1 MKDCQSRDKL
11 YANKIYKTTYP
22 DPWEIYLNLHIAL
35 HGKQFFV
42 VMSKGLDFSWLSSD
56 RTLLGSF
63 LA

>member
-35 HGKQFFV
+35 HGK
-42 VMSKGLDFSWLSSD
+42 
-56 RTLLGSF
+56 
-63 LA
+63 